1 MEDDRGD
8 TPLIVKVDDG
18 KCSDRTFAAA
28 IQVIYK
34 EIASKAILKA
44 ETAMK
49 NAGIDLEVD
58 PSTNTIDFA
67 WGQYSNALGNYF
79 NITDFKSL
87 PPGSRYEKL
96 EEVFNE
102 GGCGI
107 LMDETHMVCA
117 VEYENGIFTY
127 YDSTTGQ
134 YDTGYAG
141 EFKELILLE
150 RK

>member
-18 KCSDRTFAAA
+18 KCSIGTFAAA

-127 YDSTTGQ
+127 
-134 YDTGYAG
+134 
-141 EFKELILLE
+141 
-150 RK
+150 

>member
-18 KCSDRTFAAA
+18 KCSIGTFAAA

-107 LMDETHMVCA
+107 LMDETHMVLQLSMKT
-117 VEYENGIFTY
+117 VYLHIMIQLQDNMIQDMPEN
-127 YDSTTGQ
+127 S
-134 YDTGYAG
+134 
-141 EFKELILLE
+141 KN
-150 RK
+150 